1 MTREHYLSLLEKLD
15 GAVLDLGQQ
24 ISLKIN
30 EAVEGL
36 GHRDVLLAKEL
47 IEGDREVDRM
57 RHHIDEQAFVIIATQ
72 QPVASDLRLVTASFN
87 VAGELERMGDYCAGI
102 AKLTLQMVDE
112 PLGGHIEDIHE
123 MSNITRHLL
132 SEALQAFKDRDVEAA
147 AEIWRRDEEVDD
159 LYRDFFQLAISEMA
173 DDQSTVRRDTYLLWV
188 AHNIERMA
196 DRVTNITESVAFI
209 CTGDQASFRESARA
223 HLMPN

>member
-1 MTREHYLSLLEKLD
+1 MTREHYLALLETLD
-15 GAVLDLGQQ
+15 AAVLELGGQ
-24 ISLKIN
+24 ISRKIG
-30 EAVEGL
+30 EAVGGL
-36 GHRDVLLAKEL
+36 ERRDVLLAKQL
-47 IEGDREVDRM
+47 IEGDREVDASR
-57 RHHIDEQAFVIIATQ
+57 RHIDEQAFVIIATQ

-112 PLGGHIEDIHE
+112 PVGGHLEDIHE

-132 SEALQAFKDRDVEAA
+132 WEALQTFKDRDVEAA
-147 AEIWRRDEEVDD
+147 AKIWRRDEEVDD

-173 DDQSTVRRDTYLLWV
+173 DDQSTIRRDTYLLWV

-209 CTGDQASFRESARA
+209 CTGDQASFREAARA
-223 HLMPN
+223 QLMPT